1 MKRILFSTLV
11 FSFLVSAC
19 SNDDSDV
26 SSVEGVWKLTA
37 YNVADGFD
45 VNSDGIKNIN
55 LLNEMECLNN
65 EVLVFESN
73 GSMHSSS
80 TFNPVIQ
87 IYTLNEVTNEYAFN
101 VECDIEG
108 VISYATSY
116 SQKGNTITFNNHNAS
131 VSDNQLYIVFEDA
144 IEIFNSDFTKIL
156 AREDLTLVYAK
167 Q

>member
-1 MKRILFSTLV
+1 MKRILFFITIL
-11 FSFLVSAC
+11 SFLSIAC
-19 SNDDSDV
+19 STDDSDMA
-26 SSVEGVWKLTA
+26 SVEGVWKLTA

-73 GSMHSSS
+73 GSMYSSS

-87 IYTLNEVTNEYAFN
+87 IYRLNEVTNEYGFN

-108 VISYATSY
+108 VISFATSY
-116 SQKGNTITFNNHNAS
+116 SQKGNTITFNNHHAS
-131 VSDNQLYIVFEDA
+131 IADNQLYIVFEDA
-144 IEIFNSDFTKIL
+144 VEIFNADFTKVL
-156 AREDLTLVYAK
+156 AREDLTLVYSK
-167 Q
+167 K